1 MKSADSCINQNYSH
15 MTKEEYLSLAEAK
28 YAELE
33 KLKEAKN
40 FYEYEKRFD
49 EIWTE
54 LGREVLQ
61 SNISKVSKDRRKKK
75 DVE

>member
-1 MKSADSCINQNYSH
+1 
-15 MTKEEYLSLAEAK
+15 MTKEEYLKLAEAK

-33 KLKEAKN
+33 KLKEEKS

-54 LGREVLQ
+54 LGRSVLQ
-61 SNISKVSKDRRKKK
+61 ANISKLPGDRHKKK
-75 DVE
+75 LYAGTGK